1 MDSRPV
7 KRRIRVIGIGAGNPE
22 YMTVQAINA
31 LNRAQVVFLP
41 NKGTDKAGL
50 LHLRHEICDR
60 YMDGATCRFVEFDI
74 PERSKAGVYK
84 TDVKEWRAKV
94 RQIYERLLAEELAEN
109 EVGAFLVWGDPSL
122 YDGTLG
128 ILDRIHA
135 TGGFDLDVEVIP
147 GISSVSAL
155 AARHK
160 VALNR
165 IGESLTIMTGR
176 QLAAGFPDTG
186 GNVVVMLDTQK
197 GLQDIDG
204 DIHIRWGAYVGSPDE
219 ILVEGKLRD
228 VRDEIERLREVSR
241 ETHGWVM
248 DTYVL
253 SPDGGST
260 GD

>member
-109 EVGAFLVWGDPSL
+109 EVGAEAGARTYW
-122 YDGTLG
+122 
-128 ILDRIHA
+128 I
-135 TGGFDLDVEVIP
+135 VEI
-147 GISSVSAL
+147 
-155 AARHK
+155 
-160 VALNR
+160 
-165 IGESLTIMTGR
+165 
-176 QLAAGFPDTG
+176 
-186 GNVVVMLDTQK
+186 
-197 GLQDIDG
+197 
-204 DIHIRWGAYVGSPDE
+204 AYQPTDS
-219 ILVEGKLRD
+219 
-228 VRDEIERLREVSR
+228 
-241 ETHGWVM
+241 
-248 DTYVL
+248 
-253 SPDGGST
+253 
-260 GD
+260 